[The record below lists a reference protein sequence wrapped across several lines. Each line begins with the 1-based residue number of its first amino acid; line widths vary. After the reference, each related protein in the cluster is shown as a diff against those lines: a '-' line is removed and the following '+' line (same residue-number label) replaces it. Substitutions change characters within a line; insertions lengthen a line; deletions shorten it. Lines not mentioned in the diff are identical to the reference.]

1 MESDKSE
8 QTNPQKSQALLGMLK
23 ADSLGKVSA
32 VFFGVIYLCGF
43 LTLNSHLYKYGVVE
57 LGIASTEYLVAG
69 AVFVLYL
76 SVYGIFAGRSII
88 LSKHWLG
95 QHIDH
100 LKERNAPS
108 ISPLIAFVH
117 MFIELAFFHC
127 LSAALFSTFAF
138 GQIESFGFYAVLSLV
153 FIVSYGMDTS
163 NWDVRHPFAHLIIDG
178 LLKLIAVFSFFY
190 LSSGSNIYI
199 VFAAFFGYSM
209 YINLV
214 LDSFERYRI
223 TKDRIVFNMGYT
235 AIFILLSAVTF
246 GSSVYGNVS
255 KKIGGGKAIEV
266 TIGLN
271 ENSLE
276 GHVDEIESPI
286 SGEVVYSTQDN
297 VYIKIEKDT
306 LIIPRTSVKW
316 MSFHEK
322 NNDGMFEFLK
332 KMESDREE
340 SADQNEPNKSTQ
352 PTPKNGA
359 ADG

>member
-8 QTNPQKSQALLGMLK
+8 QTTQQNSQALVSLLRT
-23 ADSLGKVSA
+23 DSLGKVSA
-32 VFFGVIYLCGF
+32 VFFGILYLCGF

-69 AVFVLYL
+69 AVFALYL
-76 SVYGIFAGRSII
+76 TVYGIFAGRSII

-100 LKERNAPS
+100 LKERNAPAV
-108 ISPLIAFVH
+108 SPLIAFAH
-117 MFIELAFFHC
+117 MFIELTFFHC

-138 GQIESFGFYAVLSLV
+138 GQIESAGFYAVLSLV
-153 FIVSYGMDTS
+153 FIVSYGLDTS

-178 LLKLIAVFSFFY
+178 ILKLIAIFSFFY
-190 LSSGSNIYI
+190 LSSGGNIYV

-214 LDSFERYRI
+214 LDSLERYRV
-223 TKDRIVFNMGYT
+223 TKDRIVFNLGHT

-246 GSSVYGNVS
+246 GSSVYGKVS
-255 KKIGGGKAIEV
+255 KKIGGGKPLEM

-271 ENSLE
+271 DSSLKNHP
-276 GHVDEIESPI
+276 GKNESPI
-286 SGEVVYSTQDN
+286 VGKVVYSTQDN
-297 VYIKIEKDT
+297 VYIQIEKDT
-306 LIIPRTSVKW
+306 LIIPRSSVKW
-316 MSFHEK
+316 MSFHQ
-322 NNDGMFEFLK
+322 NDSDGLFKLLK
-332 KMESDREE
+332 EMKRDSKE
-340 SADQNEPNKSTQ
+340 SADKKEPNKPIQ
-352 PTPKNGA
+352 PTPKSGA

>member
-1 MESDKSE
+1 MESGKIE
-8 QTNPQKSQALLGMLK
+8 QENIPNNTLLNLLK

-32 VFFGVIYLCGF
+32 VFLGIIYLCGF

-76 SVYGIFAGRSII
+76 SVYGVFAGRSIV

-95 QHIDH
+95 QNIDH
-100 LKERNAPS
+100 LKEKNAPAFS
-108 ISPLIAFVH
+108 SLIAFIH
-117 MFIELAFFHC
+117 MFVELVFYHC

-138 GQIESFGFYAVLSLV
+138 SQIESIGFYAVLSLV
-153 FIVSYGMDTS
+153 FIVSYGLDIS

-190 LSSGSNIYI
+190 LSSGINIYI
-199 VFAAFFGYSM
+199 VFTAFFGYSM
-209 YINLV
+209 YINFV
-214 LDSFERYRI
+214 LDSFDRYKVN
-223 TKDRIVFNMGYT
+223 KDRIIFNLCYM
-235 AIFILLSAVTF
+235 AIFILLAAVTF
-246 GSSVYGNVS
+246 GSSVYGKVS
-255 KKIGGGKAIEV
+255 KKIGGGNPLQM

-271 ENSLE
+271 ETSLDN
-276 GHVDEIESPI
+276 HPSKFSSLIA
-286 SGEVVYSTQDN
+286 GEVVYSTQDN

-306 LIIPRTSVKW
+306 LIIPRSSVNW

-322 NNDGMFEFLK
+322 GNDGFVELLNKIMVERI
-332 KMESDREE
+332 ETV
-340 SADQNEPNKSTQ
+340 DQNEPNNPIQQ
-352 PTPKNGA
+352 PPKNGE

>member
-1 MESDKSE
+1 MEANKSE
-8 QTNPQKSQALLGMLK
+8 QTNPNNSQALLSLLK

-32 VFFGVIYLCGF
+32 VFFGIIYLCGF

-69 AVFVLYL
+69 AVFILYL
-76 SVYGIFAGRSII
+76 TVYGIFAGRSII

-100 LKERNAPS
+100 LKEINAPAV
-108 ISPLIAFVH
+108 SPLIAFVH
-117 MFIELAFFHC
+117 MFIELTFFHC

-138 GQIESFGFYAVLSLV
+138 GQIESVGFYAVLSLV
-153 FIVSYGMDTS
+153 FIVSYGLDTS
-163 NWDVRHPFAHLIIDG
+163 NLDVRHPLAHLIIDG
-178 LLKLIAVFSFFY
+178 ILKLIAVFSFFY

-214 LDSFERYRI
+214 LDSFERYMV
-223 TKDRIVFNMGYT
+223 TKDRIVFNLGYT

-246 GSSVYGNVS
+246 GSFVYGKVS
-255 KKIGGGKAIEV
+255 KKIGGGKPLEM

-276 GHVDEIESPI
+276 RHPSKIESPI
-286 SGEVVYSTQDN
+286 VGEVVYSTQDN
-297 VYIKIEKDT
+297 VYLQIEKDT
-306 LIIPRTSVKW
+306 LIIPRSSVKW
-316 MSFHEK
+316 MSFHE
-322 NNDGMFEFLK
+322 NRGE
-332 KMESDREE
+332 
-340 SADQNEPNKSTQ
+340 
-352 PTPKNGA
+352 
-359 ADG
+359 

>member
-8 QTNPQKSQALLGMLK
+8 HTNSPNNLALLSMLK

-43 LTLNSHLYKYGVVE
+43 LTLNSHLNKFGVVE

-76 SVYGIFAGRSII
+76 TVYGIFAGRSII
-88 LSKHWLG
+88 LSNHWLG
-95 QHIDH
+95 QHIAH
-100 LKERNAPS
+100 LKERNVPA

-138 GQIESFGFYAVLSLV
+138 GQIESFGFYAVLSFV
-153 FIVSYGMDTS
+153 FLVSYSLDTS

-178 LLKLIAVFSFFY
+178 VLKLIAVFSFFY

-199 VFAAFFGYSM
+199 VFGAFVGYSA

-214 LDSFERYRI
+214 LDSFERYNL

-235 AIFILLSAVTF
+235 AIFILLAAVTF
-246 GSSVYGNVS
+246 GSSVYGKVS
-255 KKIGGGKAIEV
+255 KKIGGGKPLEI

-271 ENSLE
+271 ENGLE
-276 GHVDEIESPI
+276 DHAGKIESPI
-286 SGEVVYSTQDN
+286 VGKVVYSTQDN
-297 VYIKIEKDT
+297 VYIQVENET
-306 LIIPRTSVKW
+306 LIIPRSNVKW
-316 MSFHEK
+316 MSLHEK
-322 NNDGMFEFLK
+322 DNDGIFEFLK
-332 KMESDREE
+332 KMKPNNEE
-340 SADQNEPNKSTQ
+340 SVDQNEPNKSIQ
-352 PTPKNGA
+352 PTQ
-359 ADG
+359 

>member
-1 MESDKSE
+1 MESNKSE
-8 QTNPQKSQALLGMLK
+8 QTNQKNSQVLLSLLK

-32 VFFGVIYLCGF
+32 VFLGTIYLCGF

-76 SVYGIFAGRSII
+76 TVYGIFAGRSII

-100 LKERNAPS
+100 LKEQNAPAVS
-108 ISPLIAFVH
+108 SFIAFVH
-117 MFIELAFFHC
+117 MFIELTFFHC

-138 GQIESFGFYAVLSLV
+138 GQIESVGFYAVLSLV
-153 FIVSYGMDTS
+153 FIVSYGLDTS
-163 NWDVRHPFAHLIIDG
+163 NWDVKHPFAHLIIDG
-178 LLKLIAVFSFFY
+178 ILKLIAVFSFFY
-190 LSSGSNIYI
+190 LSSGSNIHI
-199 VFAAFFGYSM
+199 VFAAFVGYSM

-223 TKDRIVFNMGYT
+223 TKDRIVFNLVYT
-235 AIFILLSAVTF
+235 AIFILLAAVIF
-246 GSSVYGNVS
+246 GSSIYGKVS
-255 KKIGGGKAIEV
+255 KKIGGGKPLEM

-276 GHVDEIESPI
+276 THPGKIESPI
-286 SGEVVYSTQDN
+286 VGEVVYSTQDN

-306 LIIPRTSVKW
+306 LIIPRSSVNW
-316 MSFHEK
+316 ISFHEK
-322 NNDGMFEFLK
+322 DNDGIFELLK
-332 KMESDREE
+332 GMKGDRREST
-340 SADQNEPNKSTQ
+340 DQKEPNVTKLQ
-352 PTPKNGA
+352 KH
-359 ADG
+359 

>member
-1 MESDKSE
+1 MESDNSE
-8 QTNPQKSQALLGMLK
+8 QTNSQNSQALLSLLK
-23 ADSLGKVSA
+23 TDSLGKVSA

-76 SVYGIFAGRSII
+76 TVYGIFAGRSII

-100 LKERNAPS
+100 LKERNAPA

-117 MFIELAFFHC
+117 MFIELTFFHC

-138 GQIESFGFYAVLSLV
+138 GQIESVGFYAVLSLV
-153 FIVSYGMDTS
+153 FIVSYGLDAS

-178 LLKLIAVFSFFY
+178 ILKLIAVFSFFY
-190 LSSGSNIYI
+190 LSSGNNIFI
-199 VFAAFFGYSM
+199 VFAAFFAYSM

-214 LDSFERYRI
+214 LDSFERYRL
-223 TKDRIVFNMGYT
+223 TKDRIVFNLGYT
-235 AIFILLSAVTF
+235 VIFFLLSAITF

-255 KKIGGGKAIEV
+255 KKIGGGKPLEM

-271 ENSLE
+271 ESSLE
-276 GHVDEIESPI
+276 SHPSRIESPI
-286 SGEVVYSTQDN
+286 VGKVVYSTKDN
-297 VYIKIEKDT
+297 VYIQIEKDT
-306 LIIPRTSVKW
+306 LIVPRSSVKW
-316 MSFHEK
+316 MSFHE
-322 NNDGMFEFLK
+322 NDNDGVLELLDK
-332 KMESDREE
+332 IKGDSEV
-340 SADQNEPNKSTQ
+340 SADQKKPNKPIQ

>member
-1 MESDKSE
+1 MRILNVEFTSVQVWSCRAGSRKHRV
-8 QTNPQKSQALLGMLK
+8 LGGRC
-23 ADSLGKVSA
+23 SICV
-32 VFFGVIYLCGF
+32 VFDCLWDICRTINNF
-43 LTLNSHLYKYGVVE
+43 
-57 LGIASTEYLVAG
+57 
-69 AVFVLYL
+69 
-76 SVYGIFAGRSII
+76 
-88 LSKHWLG
+88 SKHWLG

-100 LKERNAPS
+100 LRERKAPS

-153 FIVSYGMDTS
+153 FIVSYGMDIS

-199 VFAAFFGYSM
+199 IFVMFVGYSM

-255 KKIGGGKAIEV
+255 KKIGGGKPLEM

-276 GHVDEIESPI
+276 GHVGEIESPI
-286 SGEVVYSTQDN
+286 VGEIVYSTQDN
-297 VYIKIEKDT
+297 VYIQIDKDT
-306 LIIPRTSVKW
+306 LIIPRSSVKW
-316 MSFHEK
+316 LSFHNK
-322 NNDGMFEFLK
+322 NNDGISEFLK
-332 KMESDREE
+332 KMKSDREE
-340 SADQNEPNKSTQ
+340 SADQKEPNKSMQ